1 MARLSL
7 KQETIEAFAAT
18 ATQNAAMIQRRV
30 SQKRNKVID
39 SVPLLKTVK
48 DKIIRFDQKMT
59 DRFKNNY
66 TKIRNM
72 VMGIGKYYIA
82 GQIGG
87 PALVALGT
95 YNAVK
100 ALKPM
105 FREAEQQRKEGK
117 VTGVIDFIKKNR
129 KEAAKTMLFASL
141 GAAVVACGLT
151 GAVNGKLIARTGIAA
166 LVITPEIKALTAVT
180 KKWVKGTAKPKDI
193 LREAATVGLSIG
205 AYLSGSGWGH
215 HDTSLEHHG
224 AASVSYSGEAHGI
237 SVPISKADK
246 APKENLQQI
255 LLNHDRQKSKNE
267 TLITAKKRQNAE
279 R

>member
-1 MARLSL
+1 
-7 KQETIEAFAAT
+7 
-18 ATQNAAMIQRRV
+18 
-30 SQKRNKVID
+30 
-39 SVPLLKTVK
+39 
-48 DKIIRFDQKMT
+48 
-59 DRFKNNY
+59 
-66 TKIRNM
+66 
-72 VMGIGKYYIA
+72 
-82 GQIGG
+82 
-87 PALVALGT
+87 
-95 YNAVK
+95 
-100 ALKPM
+100 
-105 FREAEQQRKEGK
+105 
-117 VTGVIDFIKKNR
+117 
-129 KEAAKTMLFASL
+129 MLFASL

-166 LVITPEIKALTAVT
+166 LVVTPEIKALTAVT

-193 LREAATVGLSIG
+193 LREATTVGLSIG

-267 TLITAKKRQNAE
+267 TLITAKKRQNTE